1 MQYSA
6 HVLKQLLRTPL
17 EADMTFQRR
26 ILVVEDDPLMGSLM
40 VEALSH
46 QGFETQLCSGA
57 ASATKA
63 LKAFDPDGVLVD
75 IDLGDGPNGVDLIRI
90 VRSAYPHI
98 AAILLSNHPDLQ
110 SAGFRDESLPEGVAY
125 LRKNLLKNT
134 SELVSAIEDVMRGNS
149 SHLRQDLGNK
159 GRLELLTKV
168 QREILEMI
176 AMGMSN
182 AEIARRRKVGI
193 SAVEKRASEIFKTF
207 GIDREESV
215 VPRVMAT
222 RIYYAEIG
230 AKTRPKT

>member
-1 MQYSA
+1 
-6 HVLKQLLRTPL
+6 
-17 EADMTFQRR
+17 MTFQRR
-26 ILVVEDDPLMGSLM
+26 ILIVEDDALMGSLIM
-40 VEALSH
+40 EALAH
-46 QGFETQLCSGA
+46 QGFETQLCS
-57 ASATKA
+57 SATSASKA
-63 LKAFDPDGVLVD
+63 LKTFDPDGVLVD
-75 IDLGDGPNGVDLIRI
+75 IDLGDGPNGVDLIRVI
-90 VRSAYPHI
+90 QSAYPHM

-125 LRKNLLKNT
+125 LRKNLLNNT
-134 SELVSAIEDVMRGNS
+134 AELVSAIEDVMQGNS

-159 GRLELLTKV
+159 GRLELLTKA

-176 AMGMSN
+176 ALGMSN

-222 RIYYAEIG
+222 RIYFAEIG
-230 AKTRPKT
+230 SKSRPMT